1 MKRDVPRYIEAAA
14 MRMRDK
20 HEYIETLCRLFP
32 DTMRWISYYIDT
44 SLGNMRDEEN
54 RKLAALDTK
63 RREQEEAADQRSQ
76 EA

>member
-14 MRMRDK
+14 MRMRGK

-44 SLGNMRDEEN
+44 TLGQMRDEEH
-54 RKLAALDTK
+54 RKLAANDEK
-63 RREQEEAADQRSQ
+63 IRKQGEAESQRSQ